1 MTMET
6 TTTPLRLAIADDHAL
21 FREGLRSI
29 LEVTSDIVVAA
40 ETDRVDSIVPM
51 LAATPCDILL
61 LDLQMDRNSL
71 IDIRSLATRVK
82 VIVVTAS
89 EDADQA
95 MTAIRAGAYGVVF
108 KRFAAETLKDA
119 IRAAANDQTWMPPP
133 VQSRL
138 AGELREPGREPLTAR
153 EREIVRHVA
162 QGLRNAEVG
171 KRLFITEETVKA
183 HLNNIFQKLRV
194 RDRVQLTLY
203 ALRSGIVG
211 LEDTPER

>member
-1 MTMET
+1 MQTDAS
-6 TTTPLRLAIADDHAL
+6 TTPLRLAIADDHAL

-40 ETDRVDSIVPM
+40 ETDRVDRIAPM
-51 LAATPCDILL
+51 LSATPCDILL

-71 IDIRSLATRVK
+71 IDIRGLSSRVK

-119 IRAAANDQTWMPPP
+119 IRAAANEQTWMPPP

-203 ALRSGIVG
+203 ALKTGIVG
-211 LEDTPER
+211 LEDSPEQ

>member
-1 MTMET
+1 MMEMTT
-6 TTTPLRLAIADDHAL
+6 NPLRLAIADDHAL
-21 FREGLRSI
+21 FREGLRSL
-29 LEVTSDIVVAA
+29 LEVASDFVVVA
-40 ETDRVDSIVPM
+40 ETDRVDKIAPM
-51 LAATPCDILL
+51 LASTPCDILL
-61 LDLQMDRNSL
+61 LDLQMDRSSL

-89 EDADQA
+89 EDPDQA
-95 MTAIRAGAYGVVF
+95 MTAIRAGAHGVVF

-119 IRAAANDQTWMPPP
+119 IRAAANDQTWMPPL

-138 AGELREPGREPLTAR
+138 AGELREPGREQLTPR

-183 HLNNIFQKLRV
+183 HLNNIFQKLHV

-203 ALRSGIVG
+203 AIRTGIVG
-211 LEDTPER
+211 LEGSPEQ

>member
-1 MTMET
+1 MEAT
-6 TTTPLRLAIADDHAL
+6 TNPLRLAIADDHML
-21 FREGLRSI
+21 FREGLRSL
-29 LEVTSDIVVAA
+29 LEVATDLVVAA
-40 ETDRVDSIVPM
+40 ETDRVDKIVPM
-51 LAATPCDILL
+51 LLATPCDILL

-71 IDIRSLATRVK
+71 VNIRNLAARVK

-89 EDADQA
+89 EDPDQA
-95 MTAIRAGAYGVVF
+95 MTAIRAGAHGVVF

-119 IRAAANDQTWMPPP
+119 IRAAANGETWMPPP

-138 AGELREPGREPLTAR
+138 AGELREPGREPLTPR

-203 ALRSGIVG
+203 ALRAGIVG
-211 LEDTPER
+211 LEDTPEP